1 MRLTIPNVNQIAV
14 PVAIISLLTAA
25 GSLLVRLATAPPSE
39 VELAGYATSLQGR
52 TPGQRHN
59 ARLAA
64 LAIDGRV
71 IGPGQIFSFNKT
83 VKSWSIDQ
91 GYVKAPVSYDGELIP
106 AYGGGVCQTST
117 TLYNAALLAGMT
129 IVERHPHVFAPHY
142 ASAGRDAAVAQRT
155 IDLRFRNPYPW
166 PVRIRA
172 RVRGNSLD
180 VRLIGRERP
189 AEEVQVVTEVL
200 STTQPARLTRVV
212 YRQDNQAD
220 CAFMRSHGATG
231 YRVIAYRIFSHHG
244 REIRRERLSDD
255 TYPAMNRV
263 VQLNKAVGALGGD

>member
-1 MRLTIPNVNQIAV
+1 MRLSMLNANHPIIAF
-14 PVAIISLLTAA
+14 ALLLLLTAA
-25 GSLLVRLATAPPSE
+25 GSLLARLATAPPPE

-64 LAIDGRV
+64 LAIDGRL
-71 IGPGQIFSFNKT
+71 IGPGEVFSFNKT
-83 VKSWSIDQ
+83 VPSWSTER

-117 TLYNAALLAGMT
+117 TLYNAALLAGMI

-142 ASAGRDAAVAQRT
+142 ATAGRDAAVAQRT
-155 IDLRFRNPYPW
+155 IDLRFQNPYPW

-172 RVRGNSLD
+172 RVYGNSLD

-189 AEEVQVVTEVL
+189 MQEVQVLTEVL
-200 STTQPARLTRVV
+200 SVTQPVRWTRVV
-212 YRQDNQAD
+212 YRRDEKVGP
-220 CAFMRSHGATG
+220 AFVRTPGTTG
-231 YRVIAYRIFSHHG
+231 YRVLTYRIFSRHG
-244 REIRRERLSDD
+244 RQIRRERLSDD
-255 TYPAMNRV
+255 TYPVMNRI
-263 VQLNKAVGALGGD
+263 VQLDGAEGE

>member
-1 MRLTIPNVNQIAV
+1 MPNTNHIVTAV
-14 PVAIISLLTAA
+14 AVILLLTAA
-25 GSLLVRLATAPPSE
+25 GSLLARLATAPPSE

-52 TPGQRHN
+52 TRGQQHN

-64 LAIDGRV
+64 LAIDGCV
-71 IGPGQIFSFNKT
+71 VGPGQVFSFNKT
-83 VKSWSIDQ
+83 VKSWSADQ
-91 GYVKAPVSYDGELIP
+91 GYAKAPVSYDGELIP

-142 ASAGRDAAVAQRT
+142 AMAGRDAAVAQRT

-172 RVRGNSLD
+172 KVRGNSLD

-189 AEEVQVVTEVL
+189 AEEVQVATEVL
-200 STTQPARLTRVV
+200 SATQPARLTRVV
-212 YRQDNQAD
+212 YRRDGKAGR
-220 CAFMRSHGATG
+220 AFVRSPGATG
-231 YRVIAYRIFSHHG
+231 YRVVAYRIFSRHG
-244 REIRRERLSDD
+244 HEIRRERLSDD
-255 TYPAMNRV
+255 TYPVMNRV
-263 VQLNKAVGALGGD
+263 VQVNEAEGAL